1 MGHVCVDAVLVGP
14 RGQMELRGVLVGTG
28 ATYTM
33 LEEDK
38 LLAVGALGP
47 LTANVELGDGRVV
60 EARIYMAKLRI
71 GDREA
76 PILAATFPGVRE
88 VIGVQALEALGL
100 KVNPTTGELEASRPS
115 DTAYF
120 YQSNAPLNRY
130 PGGVLG

>member
-1 MGHVCVDAVLVGP
+1 MGHVYVDAVLLGP
-14 RGQMELRGVLVGTG
+14 RGQIELRGVLVDTG

-33 LEEDK
+33 LEEEK

-88 VIGVQALEALGL
+88 AIGVQALEALGL
-100 KVNPTTGELEASRPS
+100 KVNPITGELEASRPS
-115 DTAYF
+115 DTACF
-120 YQSNAPLNRY
+120 YRA
-130 PGGVLG
+130 

>member
-1 MGHVCVDAVLVGP
+1 MTPFLKARGPGMEHVYVDAVLLGP
-14 RGQMELRGVLVGTG
+14 RGEMELRGVLVDTG

-33 LEEDK
+33 LEEEK
-38 LLAVGALGP
+38 LMAVGALGP

-60 EARIYMAKLRI
+60 EARIYMAKLRME
-71 GDREA
+71 GREA

-100 KVNPTTGELEASRPS
+100 KVNPITGELEASRPS

-120 YQSNAPLNRY
+120 YR
-130 PGGVLG
+130 V